1 MLIRAHVPLAPLTS
15 LGLGGPAARLCEVTT
30 ESDVREA
37 SALAGNSDLLV
48 LGGGTNVV
56 VADEGFP
63 GLVLSM
69 RSRGIDLRRTARHDR
84 PDRRR
89 SPGGREP
96 HGRRHSRERAAAPN
110 DQGPT
115 PNDNIAD
122 QLNREELQQLGTT
135 GDGSASGSS
144 RTR

>member
-1 MLIRAHVPLAPLTS
+1 MKNI
-15 LGLGGPAARLCEVTT
+15 LGGVAIAALIAGALPAVAQTSSPSQLSPPPSVQKSAPAR
-30 ESDVREA
+30 SDMSGSSV
-37 SALAGNSDLLV
+37 
-48 LGGGTNVV
+48 
-56 VADEGFP
+56 P
-63 GLVLSM
+63 
-69 RSRGIDLRRTARHDR
+69 
-84 PDRRR
+84 
-89 SPGGREP
+89 
-96 HGRRHSRERAAAPN
+96 RRHSRERAAAPN